1 MPNDDS
7 PSNLNEDTKTIEKMM
22 QPVLTTQAQHISTPN
37 ESVRRHVRILAEE
50 EKIGADK
57 WLFILNQVYDDL
69 NYSPSQRIDY
79 TIKFLNEEQKV
90 WYEQNKDEVK
100 DDWTLFRE
108 RLKQNSSNYKSIRTT
123 APSINISTLNNTE
136 VVVLEDLIDAK
147 FDKYSGVGDAR
158 NWLLQ
163 TMNQFKACGL
173 RRDDQFEA
181 IPLLLE
187 GDAYL
192 WYADNSDTIFNFEI
206 FSKLFLQQFKST
218 TSSPTNSIVGT
229 GTLVTKVPDYSST
242 SHLQRT
248 VADEIIKKPTYFRG
262 SQDDVHDWL
271 DKLEQR
277 FTMANWNDEQKLRY
291 ISIHLQD
298 DAYRWWMQTS
308 TSIKTWSSFITAITQ
323 AFGSTKV
330 QEIAFEQLKWYK
342 QTINQSITQY
352 YDKII
357 ELCKKVD
364 PVMPDSLKLKY
375 LMAGIKESM
384 KTHVALQ
391 DPQTTEA
398 FLLSARKIED
408 VLSLTKTNNEL
419 PDNDITIINST
430 GYQNQLYDQATFT
443 RPSNN
448 KYNQKNTGYA
458 DAAQSR
464 TTSNKNTTAGNN
476 ANRQDK
482 FSNSTR
488 STQKLGVCYNCGTPG
503 HYARDCT
510 RPHFQ

>member
-248 VADEIIKKPTYFRG
+248 VADEIIKKPTYFCG

-298 DAYRWWMQTS
+298 DA
-308 TSIKTWSSFITAITQ
+308 
-323 AFGSTKV
+323 
-330 QEIAFEQLKWYK
+330 
-342 QTINQSITQY
+342 
-352 YDKII
+352 
-357 ELCKKVD
+357 
-364 PVMPDSLKLKY
+364 
-375 LMAGIKESM
+375 
-384 KTHVALQ
+384 
-391 DPQTTEA
+391 
-398 FLLSARKIED
+398 
-408 VLSLTKTNNEL
+408 
-419 PDNDITIINST
+419 
-430 GYQNQLYDQATFT
+430 
-443 RPSNN
+443 
-448 KYNQKNTGYA
+448 
-458 DAAQSR
+458 
-464 TTSNKNTTAGNN
+464 
-476 ANRQDK
+476 
-482 FSNSTR
+482 
-488 STQKLGVCYNCGTPG
+488 
-503 HYARDCT
+503 
-510 RPHFQ
+510 

>member
-1 MPNDDS
+1 MTNDDS
-7 PSNLNEDTKTIEKMM
+7 PSNLNEDTKTIEKTM

-37 ESVRRHVRILAEE
+37 ELVRRHVRILAEE
-50 EKIGADK
+50 ERIGADK
-57 WLFILNQVYDDL
+57 WLSILNQVYDVL
-69 NYSPSQRIDY
+69 NYSPSQRINY

-90 WYEQNKDEVK
+90 WYEQTKDEVK

-108 RLKQNSSNYKSIRTT
+108 RLKQNSSNYKSIRTI
-123 APSINISTLNNTE
+123 APSIDISTLNNTE

-147 FDKYSGVGDAR
+147 FDKYSGVGDAK

-173 RRDDQFEA
+173 RRDDQFDA

-192 WYADNSDTIFNFEI
+192 WYADNSDAIFNFET
-206 FSKLFLQQFKST
+206 FTKLFLQQFKLM
-218 TSSPTNSIVGT
+218 TSSSTSSIRST
-229 GTLVTKVPDYSST
+229 GTLVTTVPDHSSI
-242 SHLQRT
+242 SRLQRT

-277 FTMANWNDEQKLRY
+277 FTMANRNDEQKLRY

-308 TSIKTWSSFITAITQ
+308 TSIKTWSAFITAIAQ
-323 AFGSTKV
+323 AFGSIKV

-342 QTINQSITQY
+342 QTINQSVTQY
-352 YDKII
+352 YDKIM

-364 PVMPDSLKLKY
+364 PIMPDSLKLKY
-375 LMAGIKESM
+375 LMAGIKDSL

-391 DPQTTEA
+391 DPKTSEA
-398 FLLSARKIED
+398 FMLSARKIED
-408 VLSLTKTNNEL
+408 VLSLTKTSNEL
-419 PDNDITIINST
+419 PDNDMTIINAT
-430 GYQNQLYDQATFT
+430 GYQN
-443 RPSNN
+443 
-448 KYNQKNTGYA
+448 
-458 DAAQSR
+458 
-464 TTSNKNTTAGNN
+464 
-476 ANRQDK
+476 
-482 FSNSTR
+482 
-488 STQKLGVCYNCGTPG
+488 
-503 HYARDCT
+503 
-510 RPHFQ
+510 

>member
-1 MPNDDS
+1 MTNDDS
-7 PSNLNEDTKTIEKMM
+7 PSNLNEDAKTIEKTM

-37 ESVRRHVRILAEE
+37 ELVRRHVRILAEE
-50 EKIGADK
+50 ERIGADK
-57 WLFILNQVYDDL
+57 WLSILNQVYDVL
-69 NYSPSQRIDY
+69 NYSPSQQ
-79 TIKFLNEEQKV
+79 QKV
-90 WYEQNKDEVK
+90 WYEQTKDEVK

-108 RLKQNSSNYKSIRTT
+108 RLKQNSSNYKSIRTI
-123 APSINISTLNNTE
+123 APSIDISTLNNTE

-147 FDKYSGVGDAR
+147 FDKYSGVGDAK

-173 RRDDQFEA
+173 RRDDQFDA

-192 WYADNSDTIFNFEI
+192 WYADNSDAIFNFET
-206 FSKLFLQQFKST
+206 FTKLFLQQFKLMTLSS
-218 TSSPTNSIVGT
+218 TSSIRST
-229 GTLVTKVPDYSST
+229 GTLVTTVPDHSSI

-308 TSIKTWSSFITAITQ
+308 TSIKTWSAFITAITQ

-330 QEIAFEQLKWYK
+330 QELAFEQLKWYK
-342 QTINQSITQY
+342 QTVNQSITQY

-375 LMAGIKESM
+375 LMVGVKESLKM
-384 KTHVALQ
+384 HVALQ
-391 DPQTTEA
+391 DPKTTEA
-398 FLLSARKIED
+398 FLLSAKKIED
-408 VLSLTKTNNEL
+408 VLSITKTNNEL
-419 PDNDITIINST
+419 SDNDITIINAT
-430 GYQNQLYDQATFT
+430 GYQNQVRDRATFT
-443 RPSNN
+443 RTSNN
-448 KYNQKNTGYA
+448 KFNQKNPWNA
-458 DAAQSR
+458 NASR
-464 TTSNKNTTAGNN
+464 TRTNSSQGIPVGNN
-476 ANRQDK
+476 ANRQNK

-488 STQKLGVCYNCGTPG
+488 STQKLGACYNCGTPG

>member
-1 MPNDDS
+1 MTNDDS
-7 PSNLNEDTKTIEKMM
+7 SSNSNENTRTSEKPT
-22 QPVLTTQAQHISTPN
+22 QANLTTQARQISTPN

-50 EKIGADK
+50 ERTSTDK
-57 WLFILNQVYDDL
+57 WLSILNQVYDDW
-69 NYSPSQRIDY
+69 NYSPSQRITY
-79 TIKFLNEEQKV
+79 TVQFLDEEQKT
-90 WYEQNKDEVK
+90 WYEQNKDEIK
-100 DDWTLFRE
+100 GEWTLFCE
-108 RLKQNSSNYKSIRTT
+108 RLKQSSSNHKPIRTA
-123 APSINISTLNNTE
+123 APSINTSTLNNTE

-147 FDKYSGVGDAR
+147 FDKYSGVGDAK

-192 WYADNSDTIFNFEI
+192 WYADNNDAIFNFET

-218 TSSPTNSIVGT
+218 TSSPTILIGGT
-229 GTLVTKVPDYSST
+229 GTLVTTVPDYSST

-248 VADEIIKKPTYFRG
+248 VADEIIKKPTYFSG
-262 SQDDVHDWL
+262 SKDDVHDWL

-277 FTMANWNDEQKLRY
+277 FRMANWNDGQKLQY

-308 TSIKTWSSFITAITQ
+308 TSIKTWSSFMTAITQ

-330 QEIAFEQLKWYK
+330 QELAFEQLKWYK
-342 QTINQSITQY
+342 QTVNQSVTQY
-352 YDKII
+352 YDKIM

-364 PVMPDSLKLKY
+364 AIMPDSLKLKY
-375 LMAGIKESM
+375 LMAGIKDSL
-384 KTHVALQ
+384 KTHIALQ
-391 DPQTTEA
+391 DPKTTEA

-419 PDNDITIINST
+419 PDNDITIINSAD
-430 GYQNQLYDQATFT
+430 YQSQLHGQATFT
-443 RPSNN
+443 RTSNN
-448 KYNQKNTGYA
+448 QFNTNNPGYA
-458 DAAQSR
+458 DTSQTR
-464 TTSNKNTTAGNN
+464 TTYNQNTRTGNN
-476 ANRQDK
+476 ANRQNK
-482 FSNSTR
+482 FSEYKKSTR
-488 STQKLGVCYNCGTPG
+488 RSNVCYNCGTPG

-510 RPHFQ
+510 RSHFQ

>member
-262 SQDDVHDWL
+262 SQDDVHD
-271 DKLEQR
+271 
-277 FTMANWNDEQKLRY
+277 
-291 ISIHLQD
+291 
-298 DAYRWWMQTS
+298 
-308 TSIKTWSSFITAITQ
+308 
-323 AFGSTKV
+323 
-330 QEIAFEQLKWYK
+330 
-342 QTINQSITQY
+342 
-352 YDKII
+352 
-357 ELCKKVD
+357 
-364 PVMPDSLKLKY
+364 
-375 LMAGIKESM
+375 
-384 KTHVALQ
+384 
-391 DPQTTEA
+391 
-398 FLLSARKIED
+398 
-408 VLSLTKTNNEL
+408 
-419 PDNDITIINST
+419 
-430 GYQNQLYDQATFT
+430 
-443 RPSNN
+443 
-448 KYNQKNTGYA
+448 
-458 DAAQSR
+458 
-464 TTSNKNTTAGNN
+464 
-476 ANRQDK
+476 
-482 FSNSTR
+482 
-488 STQKLGVCYNCGTPG
+488 
-503 HYARDCT
+503 
-510 RPHFQ
+510 

>member
-277 FTMANWNDEQKLRY
+277 FTMAN
-291 ISIHLQD
+291 
-298 DAYRWWMQTS
+298 
-308 TSIKTWSSFITAITQ
+308 
-323 AFGSTKV
+323 
-330 QEIAFEQLKWYK
+330 
-342 QTINQSITQY
+342 
-352 YDKII
+352 
-357 ELCKKVD
+357 
-364 PVMPDSLKLKY
+364 
-375 LMAGIKESM
+375 
-384 KTHVALQ
+384 
-391 DPQTTEA
+391 
-398 FLLSARKIED
+398 
-408 VLSLTKTNNEL
+408 
-419 PDNDITIINST
+419 
-430 GYQNQLYDQATFT
+430 
-443 RPSNN
+443 
-448 KYNQKNTGYA
+448 
-458 DAAQSR
+458 
-464 TTSNKNTTAGNN
+464 
-476 ANRQDK
+476 
-482 FSNSTR
+482 
-488 STQKLGVCYNCGTPG
+488 
-503 HYARDCT
+503 
-510 RPHFQ
+510 